1 MATSKRCA
9 KLVSLIFILKN
20 AIYLFITTE
29 IVELFLYITKSGGL
43 VVKMQRSKHCHYVV
57 SRQTRNF
64 TLLRFSPPSL
74 IPCDVIASDPIK
86 TGISSTSGHF
96 MIT

>member
-29 IVELFLYITKSGGL
+29 IVELFLYIMKSSGL
-43 VVKMQRSKHCHYVV
+43 TIKM
-57 SRQTRNF
+57 
-64 TLLRFSPPSL
+64 
-74 IPCDVIASDPIK
+74 
-86 TGISSTSGHF
+86 STSKPFHHVVLELRQEILLLLVFLHQVEYPGCNS
-96 MIT
+96 I